1 MQFFKLIG
9 KNHQT
14 QVSDCLSYGC
24 TEDWKCTKEVLAIC
38 FVFQIPESYLRKY

>member
-14 QVSDCLSYGC
+14 QVSDCLLYEYRELEVHKRGISYM
-24 TEDWKCTKEVLAIC
+24 
-38 FVFQIPESYLRKY
+38 LRF